1 MKYKKIIGLFVLLML
16 SIAGFAQSTAF
27 TKNSDGTWTL
37 SAMPNYDVELAVEY
51 EDATTPVADAIA
63 LTQNTDGTWYFLSNS
78 QVQSD
83 YRGLAL
89 YDGHWFYLENGKLI
103 PDFTGEVEYDGEVF
117 EFVDGKLVA

>member
-27 TKNSDGTWTL
+27 TKNGDGTWTL

-63 LTQNTDGTWYFLSNS
+63 FTQNTDGTWKMNGTMP
-78 QVQSD
+78 D
-83 YRGLAL
+83 YNLELVVEYEDASTPVVDAIAFTKNA
-89 YDGHWFYLENGKLI
+89 DGHGR
-103 PDFTGEVEYDGEVF
+103 
-117 EFVDGKLVA
+117 